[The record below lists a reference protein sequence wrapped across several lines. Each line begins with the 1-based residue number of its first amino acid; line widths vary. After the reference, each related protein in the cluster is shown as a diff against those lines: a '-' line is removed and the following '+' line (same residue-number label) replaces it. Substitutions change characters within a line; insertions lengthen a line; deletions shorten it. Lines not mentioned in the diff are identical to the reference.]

1 MYATFKSLVTGATAH
16 VSSIA
21 TVFVKHKLSKT
32 QMDVCGICL
41 RNKAMRKFAVRI
53 REDII
58 KVCYPDDIDSLKA
71 KKVPFQVLGS
81 VCDLQKFGDRCS
93 TLCYAY
99 RNGVCRARITK
110 DSDGKLW
117 HVWLT
122 L

>member
-1 MYATFKSLVTGATAH
+1 
-16 VSSIA
+16 
-21 TVFVKHKLSKT
+21 
-32 QMDVCGICL
+32 
-41 RNKAMRKFAVRI
+41 MRKFAIRT

-58 KVCYPDDIDSLKA
+58 KICYQYEIDNLA
-71 KKVPFQVLGS
+71 LRKKTFEVLGT
-81 VCDLQKFGDRCS
+81 VCDSVEFGDRCS

-117 HVWLT
+117 HVMLR